1 MALITL
7 LNASLAFGHV
17 ALLDHADFALETSER
32 IGLIGR
38 NGTGKS
44 SFLKILA
51 GMEHADDGT
60 MHVQQG
66 VRIAY
71 VAQEPLLETDDT
83 IFESVQR
90 GLAPVMKLIDDYSNC
105 IGDLDL
111 LQSQIESLDGW
122 GWEQRVDETL
132 HRLHLDPGAKVGTLS
147 GGNRKRVALAQ
158 ALVTHPDVL
167 LLDEPTNHL
176 DLDSIAWLEQ
186 LLIDFKGSV
195 VAITHDRAFLDRIA
209 TCILELD
216 RGRFRSYPGN
226 FAQYQITKEDQLAQ
240 EAVISA
246 KADKLLAQEE
256 VWIRKGVEARR
267 TRSQSRI
274 ARLDHLRATRSARRE
289 QVGRVRMEV
298 ASGAPSGKLVA
309 ELTDVCKTFSSPEG
323 VDKVIVKDFTATLL
337 RGDKIGLL
345 GPNGAGKTTLL
356 KMILGELAAD
366 SGNIRQGA
374 NLQVAYFDQM
384 RNALDLEASLED
396 FISPGSEW
404 IEIGSKRQHVKS
416 YLGDFL
422 FSPARATSPVKSL
435 SGGER
440 NRLLLAR
447 LFARPAN
454 VLVLDEPTND
464 LDIDTLE
471 LLEELLQDYEGTVFL
486 VSHDRAFMDNVV
498 TSIIA
503 CEATEDS
510 PGFWREYEG
519 SVQDWL
525 TQSQRSQTIQ
535 AQNKAAAAKMAG
547 VPATS
552 NTSPQV
558 ASKVG
563 VTTSPAASPAASQ
576 AASKTPAI
584 DKTKA
589 KSVVKLS
596 YKEQRE
602 LESLPSLI
610 ADLEEEQKQ
619 IREAMSDSELFAK
632 DPARATALYERDA
645 QIDVDLMAALERWEI
660 LSAS

>member
-7 LNASLAFGHV
+7 LDASLAYGHV
-17 ALLDHADFALETSER
+17 ALLDHADFALEPSER

-51 GMEHADDGT
+51 GMAHADDGNL
-60 MHVQQG
+60 HVQQG
-66 VRIAY
+66 LRIAY
-71 VAQEPLLETDDT
+71 VAQEPLLETEDT

-105 IGDLDL
+105 IGDLDT

-122 GWEQRVDETL
+122 GWAQRVDETL
-132 HRLHLDPGAKVGTLS
+132 HRLHLDPSAKIGTLS

-158 ALVTHPDVL
+158 ALVTQPDVL

-186 LLIDFKGSV
+186 LLLDFKGSV

-209 TCILELD
+209 TCIVELD
-216 RGRFRSYPGN
+216 RGRLRSFPGN
-226 FAQYQITKEDQLAQ
+226 FAQYQINKEEQLAQ

-274 ARLDHLRATRSARRE
+274 ARLENLRATRSARRE

-309 ELTDVCKTFSSPEG
+309 ELTDVCKSFTSADG
-323 VDKVIVKDFTATLL
+323 DVKVIVKDFTATLL

-356 KMILGELAAD
+356 KMILGELQAD

-384 RNALDLEASLED
+384 RNALDLEATLED

-404 IEIGSKRQHVKS
+404 IEIGNKRQHVKS

-422 FSPARATSPVKSL
+422 FSPARANSPVKSL

-471 LLEELLQDYEGTVFL
+471 LLEELLQTYEGTVFL
-486 VSHDRAFMDNVV
+486 VSHDRSFMDNVV

-503 CEATEDS
+503 CEASDAH

-525 TQSQRSQTIQ
+525 TQSQRSQAIQ
-535 AQNKAAAAKMAG
+535 AQNKAAAVKLAGTPQGTSSATAKA
-547 VPATS
+547 PAPTAATPPVEKS
-552 NTSPQV
+552 
-558 ASKVG
+558 
-563 VTTSPAASPAASQ
+563 TT
-576 AASKTPAI
+576 
-584 DKTKA
+584 
-589 KSVVKLS
+589 KLS

-602 LESLPSLI
+602 LDSLPGLIESL
-610 ADLEEEQKQ
+610 ENEQKQ
-619 IREAMSDSELFAK
+619 IRLTLEDSSLFAT
-632 DPARATALYERDA
+632 DPAKATALYARDA
-645 QIDVDLMAALERWEI
+645 EIDTALMAALERWET
-660 LSAS
+660 LAVK